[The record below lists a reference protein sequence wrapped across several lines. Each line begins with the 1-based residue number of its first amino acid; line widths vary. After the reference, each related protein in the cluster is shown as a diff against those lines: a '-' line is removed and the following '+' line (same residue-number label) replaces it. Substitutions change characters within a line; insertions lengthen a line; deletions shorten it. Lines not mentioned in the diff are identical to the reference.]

1 MHAQGD
7 VLNVS
12 LDLSEDHTPALNR
25 SFEIFGAFNLTFDN

>member
-12 LDLSEDHTPALNR
+12 LDLSEDHTPALNCFLKFLVR
-25 SFEIFGAFNLTFDN
+25 VI